1 MTDTPANW
9 QSMSIEERKKWALD
23 NGIEYEVKSS
33 GKDIRVTIDSKQMN
47 DMMRRLVEAEK
58 ARDDYKNKLVDIGEQ
73 LLQKKKFKL
82 GCDDASI
89 KTPEQLIIWEQTQA
103 ELLKNNHEDPIGK
116 GGIGEVD
123 ISGNLG
129 NNEEGFENERELVDF
144 LRNKAAVGDIQS
156 KKILNKLFYK
166 TLAGRRENPRMMK
179 EEFSNKINEL
189 TGKEQGLIQRL
200 NEDFQAREKLRREQ
214 KGE

>member
-1 MTDTPANW
+1 MVSVPANW
-9 QSMSIEERKKWALD
+9 HDMTNNEKKAWANE
-23 NGIEYEVKSS
+23 NGLEYQFNSVGLKQA
-33 GKDIRVTIDSKQMN
+33 VDSKQVN
-47 DMMRRLVEAEK
+47 DLKKEKQQLQDDLENAKTKLTIISEQSWAEK
-58 ARDDYKNKLVDIGEQ
+58 LEKAGNPVGITTVEGLKAYVDAQAQKNKGDDPVG
-73 LLQKKKFKL
+73 L
-82 GCDDASI
+82 GGS
-89 KTPEQLIIWEQTQA
+89 
-103 ELLKNNHEDPIGK
+103 
-116 GGIGEVD
+116 GEVD

-144 LRNKAAVGDIQS
+144 LRNKAAIGDIQS